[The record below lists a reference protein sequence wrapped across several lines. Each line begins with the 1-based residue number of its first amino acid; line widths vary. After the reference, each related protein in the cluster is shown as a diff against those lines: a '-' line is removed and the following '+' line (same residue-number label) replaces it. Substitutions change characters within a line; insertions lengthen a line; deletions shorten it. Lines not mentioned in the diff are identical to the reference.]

1 VHENELGR
9 LQESEGKVCPRV
21 EPEPENAVAE
31 SLSMLLMGEHTR
43 EMFGPLFAAEYGD
56 DSPRVRKAVVSR
68 ITAALASDVVTNKL
82 FPKPKSTQS
91 NRAPKRRRKR

>member
-1 VHENELGR
+1 MQQHD
-9 LQESEGKVCPRV
+9 GKDCPRV

-31 SLSMLLMGEHTR
+31 SLALLLTGEHTR
-43 EMFGPLFAAEYGD
+43 EMFGPLFDAEYGD
-56 DSPRVRKAVVSR
+56 DSPRARKAVISR
-68 ITAALASDVVTNKL
+68 IAAALASDAVTSKL